1 MILRSAQPSD
11 ISAIT
16 GIYNEVIAT
25 TNAIYR
31 DDIVT
36 ESERLAWYESKV
48 NDGYPVI
55 VAELNGEVIGYG
67 LYGGFRFGEGYK
79 HTVEHSIHVMSSHRR
94 TGVGRTILKELVAI
108 ATKDGRHVMVGAID
122 SGNEASIK
130 LHEEF
135 GFRES
140 ARMEEVALKGGK
152 LLTLVLVQKVLDL

>member
-79 HTVEHSIHVMSSHRR
+79 LTVEHSIHVRSSHRR
-94 TGVGRTILKELVAI
+94 TGVGRTIFKELIAI

-122 SGNEASIK
+122 
-130 LHEEF
+130 
-135 GFRES
+135 
-140 ARMEEVALKGGK
+140 
-152 LLTLVLVQKVLDL
+152 

>member
-79 HTVEHSIHVMSSHRR
+79 LTVEHSIHVRSSHRR
-94 TGVGRTILKELVAI
+94 TGVGRTILKELIAI

-152 LLTLVLVQKVLDL
+152 LLTLVLMQKVLDL